1 MSITSRF
8 QGKTKWFIFTFVLF
22 LLLTLSF
29 GVGYLVA
36 KEVHPAPIII
46 EKCSELK

>member
-8 QGKTKWFIFTFVLF
+8 QGKAKWFVLAFILF
-22 LLLTLSF
+22 LFLALSF
-29 GVGYLVA
+29 GVGYLTA
-36 KEVHPAPIII
+36 KEAHPAPIII